1 MVQLSKK
8 MRRFIDLENEKS
20 SFKELTKDEKKEW
33 FVQRMN
39 KEPLDV
45 HIHHLENRHLTTRD
59 GVELPVHIIHPN
71 GETKRPIILY
81 FGGSLLLTSD
91 TRHLEKQLS
100 ELAITCNS
108 TVIAV
113 DYRMESFPTPVN
125 DCIDAVYWA
134 EKNAGDLYSK
144 SDNIVLCGEGF
155 GASIIAAAVQKLKDE
170 AISIKGICLFCPVLD
185 PFLKTASKVDYGK
198 NYLLEVSWL
207 EYFYN
212 KLLDRSEST
221 IESAPLHGNDFEN
234 HPPTYIVKAEF
245 DPLRDEA
252 KLYGEKL
259 MNAGVK
265 VFSRVEDNTIH
276 GFFSLPG
283 IHVKKTRQ
291 IIHDVDHFLKSL

>member
-20 SFKELTKDEKKEW
+20 LFKDLTKDEKKDW

-45 HIHHLENRHLTTRD
+45 HIHHFENRHMTTRD
-59 GVELPVHIIHPN
+59 GVDLPVHIIHPN
-71 GETKRPIILY
+71 GETKRPIILF
-81 FGGSLLLTSD
+81 FGGGLLLTSD

-100 ELAITCNS
+100 ELAVTCNS

-134 EKNAGDLYSK
+134 EKNAGELQSRG
-144 SDNIVLCGEGF
+144 DNIVLCGDGF
-155 GASIIAAAVQKLKDE
+155 GASIIAAATQKLKND
-170 AISIKGICLFCPVLD
+170 AISIMGICLFYPVVD
-185 PFLKTASKVDYGK
+185 PFLKTASKVEYK
-198 NYLLEVSWL
+198 ENYLLEVSWL
-207 EYFYN
+207 EYFYK
-212 KLLDRSEST
+212 KLMGDAEIS
-221 IESAPLHGNDFEN
+221 IESAPLHGGDFKN

-252 KLYGEKL
+252 RLYADKL
-259 MNAGVK
+259 MSEGVK
-265 VFSRVEDNTIH
+265 VFTRIEENTIH